1 MRFAWSCCFLAARP
15 AFIDDRL
22 RQPSVFD
29 LTSRS
34 LGPVHLG
41 YCRWCG
47 RLVRRYEFADAESR
61 REYDTTATCPV
72 CQAIGGL
79 DPARPPVARLHA
91 VVVVAD
97 DAAAPSEVSLV
108 PFRFVTSLDAFEWDC
123 HHIVRAGAWKG
134 SDPFAELAP
143 AREVW
148 DRRGLQVH
156 VLGVERLDDPLL
168 SARIVRSQVVVC
180 LDDAQVAYFARR
192 CVDRPLPLPA
202 FVDLRSDVPWESA
215 YGAPI
220 QPWVSSADVLGLAHL
235 LGPPE
240 QRCGSALHQCALV
253 SELLTLPAPAG
264 PQQGSSA
271 FWHWLYAQARARPRP
286 DAGYPGG
293 DPCAPL
299 LRAGALTDSDQGDNL
314 G

>member
-1 MRFAWSCCFLAARP
+1 MTL
-15 AFIDDRL
+15 L
-22 RQPSVFD
+22 H
-29 LTSRS
+29 S
-34 LGPVHLG
+34 LGPLYLG

-61 REYDTTATCPV
+61 REYDATATCLA
-72 CQAIGGL
+72 CQAAGGL
-79 DPARPPVARLHA
+79 DPARAPVARLHA

-97 DAAAPSEVSLV
+97 DAAAPSEIALV
-108 PFRFVTSLDAFEWDC
+108 PFRFVPSLDEFEWDP
-123 HHIVRAGAWKG
+123 HHVVRAGAWEG

-143 AREVW
+143 ARAVW
-148 DRRGLQVH
+148 ARRGLQVH
-156 VLGVERLDDPLL
+156 VLAVEALDDPLL
-168 SARIVRSQVVVC
+168 SARIGGGQVVVC

-202 FVDLRSDVPWESA
+202 FVNLRSDVPWESA

-220 QPWVSSADVLGLAHL
+220 CPWVSSADVLGLAPL

-240 QRCGSALHQCALV
+240 QRLGSALHQCALIA
-253 SELLTLPAPAG
+253 ELLALPAPAG
-264 PQQGSSA
+264 PHAGSSA

-286 DAGYPGG
+286 DAGSPGG

-299 LRAGALTDSDQGDNL
+299 LRGGALTDSDNGDNH